1 LKTSEKSSCHMKRIF
16 IAVRIEP
23 EKTLLAMISS
33 YMQALI
39 NDSIKWTDP
48 ANIHVTIIF
57 LGDTPEIRVNEI
69 GVMLKNICSG
79 FGEFELAIRG
89 SGVFKS
95 PKDPRILWAGIEL
108 SEKMNKLH
116 EIISEKL
123 QETGTKIER
132 RSFNP
137 HLTLGRVRKIND
149 LSKLRVLLDEFK
161 HEEIQ
166 RVKVSE
172 IILYESI
179 LRPEGPLYRPV
190 GKYYLK

>member
-1 LKTSEKSSCHMKRIF
+1 MKRIF

-23 EKTLLAMISS
+23 EKTLLTMISS
-33 YMQALI
+33 FKQALK

-48 ANIHVTIIF
+48 ANIHITILF
-57 LGDTPEIRVNEI
+57 LGDTPEKRVSEVGI
-69 GVMLKNICSG
+69 ILKNICSG
-79 FGEFELAIRG
+79 FGEFELAISG

-95 PKDPRILWAGIEL
+95 SKDPRILWAGIEF

-116 EIISEKL
+116 KIISEKL
-123 QETGTKIER
+123 QETGSKIEE

-137 HLTLGRVRKIND
+137 HLTLGRVKKIND
-149 LSKLRVLLDEFK
+149 MTKLKVLLDEFNDRD
-161 HEEIQ
+161 IQ

-179 LRPEGPLYRPV
+179 LRPEGPLYKPLGRYSLV
-190 GKYYLK
+190 GH